1 MSFALTS
8 FFARLSVLL
17 RLRQGLGSWFISWP
31 LGLRIFLSGVV
42 FRFGVELTFRK
53 VSYGVALFS
62 LFCWK
67 SLPLFRK
74 GTCWRA

>member
-1 MSFALTS
+1 MVVVDSGRSEFCSNQFLCQ
-8 FFARLSVLL
+8 VVC
-17 RLRQGLGSWFISWP
+17 LRQGLGTWFISWP
-31 LGLRIFLSGVV
+31 LCLRIFLSDVV

-67 SLPLFRK
+67 SLPLF
-74 GTCWRA
+74 